1 MPVQAVFITRGT
13 SDSQMPILILLL
25 VAMIAGSL
33 VYLLGSRFP
42 TPVVGQA
49 PAQAA
54 GRKLGQEAVRHPW
67 LSRTLRSRLD
77 PATATGLALTV
88 ALAAAIT
95 GGLVLGLLAYL
106 MRTNAQLVEVDN
118 SVGQWEVVHGT
129 HLSTQAL
136 QLVTDLAGTYVVVV
150 VMIVVA
156 IAEYARIPN
165 KWVPVFL
172 VSVVVGEIVLV
183 TTIKQALDRVRPSFN
198 PAAATLGP
206 SFPSGHSAT
215 AAALYAAVAL
225 VVARRRAP
233 RTRALIAGA
242 AAAVAVAVA
251 CSRVMLGVHWLSD
264 VIAGLAFGWAWFAIS
279 AIAFGGRFLSFGAPL
294 KTATSIAVSDE
305 RTSGSSAAVQP

>member
-1 MPVQAVFITRGT
+1 
-13 SDSQMPILILLL
+13 MPILILLL
-25 VAMIAGSL
+25 VAAIAGSL
-33 VYLLGSRFP
+33 VFLLGSRYP

-54 GRKLGQEAVRHPW
+54 GQKLGHEAARHPW

-106 MRTNAQLVEVDN
+106 MRTNAQLVEIDN
-118 SVGQWEVVHGT
+118 SVGQWEVDHAT

-136 QLVTDLAGTYVVVV
+136 QRVTDLAGTYVVVV
-150 VMIVVA
+150 VIIVVA
-156 IAEYARIPN
+156 IAEVVRIPN

-172 VSVVVGEIVLV
+172 VCVVVGEIVLV

-225 VVARRRAP
+225 VLARRRAP

-264 VIAGLAFGWAWFAIS
+264 VIAGLAFGWAWFAIC
-279 AIAFGGRFLSFGAPL
+279 AIAFGGRFLAFGAPL

-305 RTSGSSAAVQP
+305 RTSGSSTAVQP

>member
-1 MPVQAVFITRGT
+1 MPF
-13 SDSQMPILILLL
+13 LILLL
-25 VAMIAGSL
+25 VATIAGSL
-33 VYLLGSRFP
+33 VFLLGSRYP

-54 GRKLGQEAVRHPW
+54 GEMLGHEAARHPW
-67 LSRTLRSRLD
+67 LSRTLRGRLD
-77 PATATGLALTV
+77 PASATGLALTV
-88 ALAAAIT
+88 ALVVAIG

-106 MRTNAQLVEVDN
+106 MRTNAQLVTIDN
-118 SVGQWEVVHGT
+118 SVGQWEDDHAT

-136 QLVTDLAGTYVVVV
+136 QRVTDLAGTYVVVV
-150 VMIVVA
+150 VIVVVA
-156 IAEYARIPN
+156 IAEVVRIPN

-172 VSVVVGEIVLV
+172 VSVVVGEVVLV

-225 VVARRRAP
+225 VLARRRAP
-233 RTRALIAGA
+233 CTRALIAGA

-264 VIAGLAFGWAWFAIS
+264 VIAGLAFGWAWFAIC
-279 AIAFGGRFLSFGAPL
+279 AIAFGGRFLAFGAPL
-294 KTATSIAVSDE
+294 KTAASVAASDE
-305 RTSGSSAAVQP
+305 RTSGSSPAVQP

>member
-1 MPVQAVFITRGT
+1 MPF
-13 SDSQMPILILLL
+13 LILLV
-25 VAMIAGSL
+25 VAAIAGSL
-33 VYLLGSRFP
+33 VFLLGSRYP

-49 PAQAA
+49 PVQAA
-54 GRKLGQEAVRHPW
+54 GEKLGHEAARHPW
-67 LSRTLRSRLD
+67 LSKTLRSRLD
-77 PATATGLALTV
+77 PASATGLALTIALVV
-88 ALAAAIT
+88 AIG

-106 MRTNAQLVEVDN
+106 MRTNAQLVSVDN
-118 SVGQWEVVHGT
+118 SVGQWEFDHKT
-129 HLSTQAL
+129 YLSTHAL
-136 QLVTDLAGTYVVVV
+136 QWVTDLASTYAVVIVIV
-150 VMIVVA
+150 VVA
-156 IAEYARIPN
+156 IAEYVRVPN

-183 TTIKQALDRVRPSFN
+183 TTVKQALDRVRPSFN

-233 RTRALIAGA
+233 RTRALIAGV

-264 VIAGLAFGWAWFAIS
+264 VLAGLAFGWAWFAVC
-279 AIAFGGRFLSFGAPL
+279 AIAFGGRFLNFGAPL
-294 KTATSIAVSDE
+294 KTATSIAASDE
-305 RTSGSSAAVQP
+305 RTSGSSPAVQP

>member
-1 MPVQAVFITRGT
+1 MPF
-13 SDSQMPILILLL
+13 LILLL
-25 VAMIAGSL
+25 VATIAGSL
-33 VYLLGSRFP
+33 VFLLGSRYP

-54 GRKLGQEAVRHPW
+54 GEKLGHEAARHPW
-67 LSRTLRSRLD
+67 LSRTLRGRLD
-77 PATATGLALTV
+77 PASATGLALTV
-88 ALAAAIT
+88 ALVVAMG

-106 MRTNAQLVEVDN
+106 MRTNAQLVTIDN
-118 SVGQWEVVHGT
+118 SVGQWEDDHAT

-136 QLVTDLAGTYVVVV
+136 QRVTDLAGTYVVVV
-150 VMIVVA
+150 VIIVVA
-156 IAEYARIPN
+156 IAEVMRIPN

-225 VVARRRAP
+225 VLVRRRAP

-264 VIAGLAFGWAWFAIS
+264 VIAGLAFGWAWFAIC
-279 AIAFGGRFLSFGAPL
+279 AIAFGGRFLEFGAPL
-294 KTATSIAVSDE
+294 KTAASVAASDE
-305 RTSGSSAAVQP
+305 RTSGSSPAVQP

>member
-1 MPVQAVFITRGT
+1 M
-13 SDSQMPILILLL
+13 
-25 VAMIAGSL
+25 
-33 VYLLGSRFP
+33 
-42 TPVVGQA
+42 
-49 PAQAA
+49 
-54 GRKLGQEAVRHPW
+54 
-67 LSRTLRSRLD
+67 SRTLRGRLD
-77 PATATGLALTV
+77 PASATGLALTIALVV
-88 ALAAAIT
+88 AIG

-106 MRTNAQLVEVDN
+106 MRTNAQLVSIDK
-118 SVGQWEVVHGT
+118 SVGQWQVDHGT

-136 QLVTDLAGTYVVVV
+136 QRVTDLASTYAVVIV
-150 VMIVVA
+150 ILVVA
-156 IAEYARIPN
+156 VAEFVRIPN

-172 VSVVVGEIVLV
+172 ISVVVGEIVLV
-183 TTIKQALDRVRPSFN
+183 TTIKQLLDRVRPSFN

-225 VVARRRAP
+225 VVARRRPP

-264 VIAGLAFGWAWFAIS
+264 VIAGLAFGWAWFAIC

-294 KTATSIAVSDE
+294 KTATDIAASREGLARRRQSSRSAGLPRARVPGPYDHASCPSLRRSPISSSD
-305 RTSGSSAAVQP
+305 RCFGMQVRRLPPCGSRPTAR

>member
-1 MPVQAVFITRGT
+1 MPF
-13 SDSQMPILILLL
+13 LILLL
-25 VAMIAGSL
+25 VATIAGSL
-33 VYLLGSRFP
+33 VFLLGSRYP

-54 GRKLGQEAVRHPW
+54 GEKLGHEAARHPW
-67 LSRTLRSRLD
+67 LSRTLRGRLD
-77 PATATGLALTV
+77 PASATGLALTV
-88 ALAAAIT
+88 ALVVAMG

-106 MRTNAQLVEVDN
+106 MRTNAQLVTIDN
-118 SVGQWEVVHGT
+118 SVGQWEDDHAT

-136 QLVTDLAGTYVVVV
+136 QRVTDLAGTYVVVV
-150 VMIVVA
+150 VIIVVA
-156 IAEYARIPN
+156 IAEVVRIPN

-172 VSVVVGEIVLV
+172 VCVVVGEIVLV

-225 VVARRRAP
+225 VLVRRRAP

-264 VIAGLAFGWAWFAIS
+264 VIAGLAFGWAWFAIC
-279 AIAFGGRFLSFGAPL
+279 AIAFGGRFLEFGAPL
-294 KTATSIAVSDE
+294 KTAASVAASDE
-305 RTSGSSAAVQP
+305 RTSGSSPAVQP

>member
-1 MPVQAVFITRGT
+1 MPF
-13 SDSQMPILILLL
+13 LILLL
-25 VAMIAGSL
+25 VATIAGSL
-33 VYLLGSRFP
+33 VFLLGSRYP

-54 GRKLGQEAVRHPW
+54 GEMLGHEAARHPW
-67 LSRTLRSRLD
+67 LSRTLRGRFD
-77 PATATGLALTV
+77 PASATGLALTV
-88 ALAAAIT
+88 ALVVAIG

-106 MRTNAQLVEVDN
+106 MRTNAQLVTIDN
-118 SVGQWEVVHGT
+118 SVGQWEDDHAT

-136 QLVTDLAGTYVVVV
+136 QRVTDLAGTYVVVV
-150 VMIVVA
+150 VIVVVA
-156 IAEYARIPN
+156 IAEVVRIPN

-172 VSVVVGEIVLV
+172 VSVVVGEVVLV

-225 VVARRRAP
+225 VLARRRAP

-264 VIAGLAFGWAWFAIS
+264 VIAGLAFGWAWFAIC
-279 AIAFGGRFLSFGAPL
+279 AIAFGGRFLAFGAPL
-294 KTATSIAVSDE
+294 KTAASVAASDE
-305 RTSGSSAAVQP
+305 RTSGSSPAVQQ

>member
-1 MPVQAVFITRGT
+1 MPF
-13 SDSQMPILILLL
+13 LILLL
-25 VAMIAGSL
+25 VAAIAGSL
-33 VYLLGSRFP
+33 VFLLGSRYP

-54 GRKLGQEAVRHPW
+54 GEKLGHEAARHPW
-67 LSRTLRSRLD
+67 LSRTLRGRLD
-77 PATATGLALTV
+77 PSSATGLALTI
-88 ALAAAIT
+88 ALVLAIG

-106 MRTNAQLVEVDN
+106 MRTNAQLAAIDN
-118 SVGQWEVVHGT
+118 SVGQWEVDHGT

-136 QLVTDLAGTYVVVV
+136 QRVTDLGGTYVVVV
-150 VMIVVA
+150 VIVVVA
-156 IAEYARIPN
+156 IAEVLRVPN

-183 TTIKQALDRVRPSFN
+183 TTIKEALDRVRPSFN

-233 RTRALIAGA
+233 RTRALIAGGA
-242 AAAVAVAVA
+242 AAIAVAVA

-264 VIAGLAFGWAWFAIS
+264 VIAGLAFGWAWFAVC
-279 AIAFGGRFLSFGAPL
+279 AIAFGGRFLTFGAPL
-294 KTATSIAVSDE
+294 KTAASVAVSDE
-305 RTSGSSAAVQP
+305 RTSGSSQTVRP

>member
-1 MPVQAVFITRGT
+1 MPF
-13 SDSQMPILILLL
+13 LILLL
-25 VAMIAGSL
+25 VATIAGSL
-33 VYLLGSRFP
+33 VFLLGSRYP

-54 GRKLGQEAVRHPW
+54 GEMLGHEAARHPW
-67 LSRTLRSRLD
+67 LSRTLRGRLD
-77 PATATGLALTV
+77 PASATGLALTV
-88 ALAAAIT
+88 ALVVAIG

-106 MRTNAQLVEVDN
+106 MRTNAQLVTIDN
-118 SVGQWEVVHGT
+118 SVGQWEDDHAT

-136 QLVTDLAGTYVVVV
+136 QRVTDLAGTYVVVV
-150 VMIVVA
+150 VIVVVA
-156 IAEYARIPN
+156 IAEVMRIPN

-225 VVARRRAP
+225 VLVRRRAP

-264 VIAGLAFGWAWFAIS
+264 VIAGLAFGWAWFAIC
-279 AIAFGGRFLSFGAPL
+279 AIAFGGRFLAFGAPL
-294 KTATSIAVSDE
+294 KTAASVAASDE
-305 RTSGSSAAVQP
+305 RTSGSSPAVQP

>member
-25 VAMIAGSL
+25 VAMIAGSV
-33 VYLLGSRFP
+33 VYLVGSRFP

-106 MRTNAQLVEVDN
+106 MRTNAQLVEIDN
-118 SVGQWEVVHGT
+118 SVGQWEVDHAT

-136 QLVTDLAGTYVVVV
+136 QRVTDLAGAGPGAAELQPGRSDARPVVPQRPFGDGGRSLCGGGARAGASSSTAHTCPHRGGGGGGRGGSRVQPRDARSPLALGRHCGPRFRMGVV
-150 VMIVVA
+150 RDLRDCVRRPFPLLRRAVEDRNQHRRVRR
-156 IAEYARIPN
+156 EN
-165 KWVPVFL
+165 VWL
-172 VSVVVGEIVLV
+172 VHGSPAV
-183 TTIKQALDRVRPSFN
+183 TTAAI
-198 PAAATLGP
+198 PAQG
-206 SFPSGHSAT
+206 GH
-215 AAALYAAVAL
+215 
-225 VVARRRAP
+225 
-233 RTRALIAGA
+233 
-242 AAAVAVAVA
+242 
-251 CSRVMLGVHWLSD
+251 
-264 VIAGLAFGWAWFAIS
+264 
-279 AIAFGGRFLSFGAPL
+279 
-294 KTATSIAVSDE
+294 
-305 RTSGSSAAVQP
+305 

>member
-1 MPVQAVFITRGT
+1 MPF
-13 SDSQMPILILLL
+13 LILLL
-25 VAMIAGSL
+25 VATIAGSL
-33 VYLLGSRFP
+33 VFMLGSRYP
-42 TPVVGQA
+42 TPMVGQA

-54 GRKLGQEAVRHPW
+54 GEMLGHEAARHPW
-67 LSRTLRSRLD
+67 LSRTLRGRLD
-77 PATATGLALTV
+77 PASATGLALTV
-88 ALAAAIT
+88 ALVVAIG

-106 MRTNAQLVEVDN
+106 MRTNAQLVTIDN
-118 SVGQWEVVHGT
+118 SVGQWEDDHAT

-136 QLVTDLAGTYVVVV
+136 QRVTDLAGTYVVVV
-150 VMIVVA
+150 VIVVVA
-156 IAEYARIPN
+156 IAEVVRIPN

-225 VVARRRAP
+225 VLARRRAP
-233 RTRALIAGA
+233 RTRALIAGV

-264 VIAGLAFGWAWFAIS
+264 VIAGLAFGWAWFAIC
-279 AIAFGGRFLSFGAPL
+279 AIAFGGRFLAFGAPL
-294 KTATSIAVSDE
+294 KTAASVAASDE
-305 RTSGSSAAVQP
+305 RTSGSSPAVQP